1 MSKYSNLPGVNIE
14 LLDGNLRVDEPIDER
29 AVLLVGTALTGSTN
43 VQYVSRDSNKAANI
57 YGASS
62 PLIKRMEQIKLGGAK
77 TVILYRIGGK
87 AARIDG
93 IFGEGSYIET
103 VEESV
108 SAGENYS
115 IYIGERPSKDGKSCL
130 IIFDGSRIVFSN
142 VPGSEVNRSMFN
154 VIGFDENTAVRVGT
168 PTEPVKMSQVIL
180 AVEEKVFTQDNASG
194 TNFSLPNTRKAY
206 AVEITGVKVDGQ
218 KVQTTNVSVADS
230 DTADEKV
237 AKFANGQPEN
247 QSLEITYTVKPV
259 RTEEGSVLLTGDG
272 TTTEFDLPKTSFTD
286 TVVIKSVYC

>member
-62 PLIKRMEQIKLGGAK
+62 SLIKRMEQIKLGGAK

-154 VIGFDENTAVRVGT
+154 VVGFDENTAVRVGT

-180 AVEEKVFTQDNASG
+180 AVEE
-194 TNFSLPNTRKAY
+194 
-206 AVEITGVKVDGQ
+206 
-218 KVQTTNVSVADS
+218 
-230 DTADEKV
+230 
-237 AKFANGQPEN
+237 
-247 QSLEITYTVKPV
+247 
-259 RTEEGSVLLTGDG
+259 
-272 TTTEFDLPKTSFTD
+272 
-286 TVVIKSVYC
+286 